1 MPMYYYS
8 AEADVRMCSVKK
20 VLLEILRNS
29 QENTCAGVSFL
40 IKSKAACSF
49 TTKKTL
55 AQMLKT
61 ILKNWSDGRNWRRTC
76 ETNWACLLSIKVFG
90 SELKAFLEQH

>member
-20 VLLEILRNS
+20 VFLEILQNS

-55 AQMLKT
+55 AQNF
-61 ILKNWSDGRNWRRTC
+61 KNYF
-76 ETNWACLLSIKVFG
+76 E
-90 SELKAFLEQH
+90 ELEWWEELEKNLWNKSGISTKH